1 MAGCRV
7 ISGWRPGRSER
18 FWNSTFYP
26 PSNGKVERWH
36 RSLKGECLRPGVP
49 GSVEEA
55 RHLLASYMDHY
66 NRVPLHSAIGYVT
79 PQAKLEGREQQI
91 FAERARKLE
100 EDREQMRLRRQQG
113 LDPSSDPAGDSSTAG
128 LN

>member
-1 MAGCRV
+1 M
-7 ISGWRPGRSER
+7 
-18 FWNSTFYP
+18 
-26 PSNGKVERWH
+26 
-36 RSLKGECLRPGVP
+36 
-49 GSVEEA
+49 
-55 RHLLASYMDHY
+55 LASYMDHY